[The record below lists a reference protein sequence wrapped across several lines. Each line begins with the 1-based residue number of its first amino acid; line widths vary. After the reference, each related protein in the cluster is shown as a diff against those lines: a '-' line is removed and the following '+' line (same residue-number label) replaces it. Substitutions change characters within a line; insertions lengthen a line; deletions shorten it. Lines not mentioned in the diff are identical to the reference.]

1 MTLPPDI
8 GGDRN
13 RLLAIGSA
21 VSYAKR
27 YTATALLN
35 VTSRG
40 EDDDGRL
47 AGESLGAKQLAA
59 LEAEMTRTGANRMRF
74 LDYLCVP
81 SLAALPAER
90 FEEAMAA
97 LAARSLEAAQ

>member
-1 MTLPPDI
+1 MILPPDM

-13 RLLAIGSA
+13 RIQAIGSA

-35 VTSRG
+35 LTSRG

-47 AGESLGAKQLAA
+47 AGESLSTMQLRS
-59 LEAEMTRTGANRMRF
+59 LEAEVLRTGANRLRF

-97 LAARSLEAAQ
+97 LEARNLEAAQ